1 MGARWVSAVLLV
13 AACSRPNPYFDL
25 DDRGSTTADTVATT
39 VDTAGTDATTAAMT
53 STSTTGATSSSSSP
67 TEPTTTTDPTA
78 TTDPTTTDPITGTS
92 TVDPT
97 TGTTGEPT
105 EQELC
110 DAAAEDPNAFA
121 LVDFHGACG
130 EPSIISWGY
139 TTAIN
144 QPLGPTNCGVQNPNV
159 GLILPSDV
167 LLTSEGSSFAP
178 ALKLGPWTGS
188 EGLIQGSAL
197 ALDLAPAKLPCL
209 VARVAYPK
217 GAPLIPLTAQ
227 IIIVDASDQEH
238 VVLDKEIPE
247 QGLEAIVLPIPE
259 ELRGTK
265 VDVHIITIKQ
275 DAPNPSSTALA
286 WERPRIVE
294 GSP

>member
-25 DDRGSTTADTVATT
+25 DDRGSSTAETVATT

-78 TTDPTTTDPITGTS
+78 TTDLTATTDPTATT

-110 DAAAEDPNAFA
+110 EAAALEPAA
-121 LVDFHGACG
+121 TTLVDFHGKCFDPG
-130 EPSIISWGY
+130 VISWGY

-144 QPLGPTNCGVQNPNV
+144 QPLGPTNCGVQDPAV
-159 GLILPSDV
+159 GLILPTPM
-167 LLTSEGSSFAP
+167 LPTSEGSTFAP
-178 ALKLGPWTGS
+178 ALKIGPWTGS

-197 ALDLAPAKLPCL
+197 ALDLAPATLPCL

-227 IIIVDASDQEH
+227 IIIVDANAQEH
-238 VVLDKEIPE
+238 VILDKEIPE

-259 ELRGTK
+259 ELRGTT